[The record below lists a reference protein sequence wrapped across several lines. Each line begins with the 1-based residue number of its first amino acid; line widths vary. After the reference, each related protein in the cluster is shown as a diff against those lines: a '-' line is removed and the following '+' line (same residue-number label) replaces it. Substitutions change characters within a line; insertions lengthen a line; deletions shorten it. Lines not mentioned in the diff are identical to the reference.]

1 MPSSNPSPAPNP
13 STDPTEDRIDV
24 VVPVRTEFAATV
36 RTVAASLGADAGF
49 SIDEIDDFRLGLS
62 EVFAAFVDAPA
73 VRDGRLRV
81 SFVSSNGHLTASAT
95 PEHGT
100 TDVEFDELASSILHS
115 VVDEFVTGP
124 DGVRIV
130 KRAVEIAGASGES
143 PDPTPDAGT
152 AAGE

>member
-1 MPSSNPSPAPNP
+1 MSSSNPSPAPNP
-13 STDPTEDRIDV
+13 SIDRSEDRIDV
-24 VVPVRTEFAATV
+24 VVPLRTEFAATV

-73 VRDGRLRV
+73 VQDTRVRV
-81 SFVSSNGHLTASAT
+81 SFVSTNGRLAASAA

-100 TDVEFDELASSILHS
+100 ADVEFDELASSILHS
-115 VVDEFVTGP
+115 VVDELTIGP

-143 PDPTPDAGT
+143 SDRTPDAGT